1 MSSIYVYN
9 KKEELVASDME
20 TLAELL
26 KGLGYKI
33 LWEEDENE
41 YNFTKIKECS

>member
-1 MSSIYVYN
+1 MNSIYVYN

-26 KGLGYKI
+26 KGLGYKL
-33 LWEEDENE
+33 LWEENDNE
-41 YNFTKIKECS
+41 

>member
-1 MSSIYVYN
+1 MSNIYVYN
-9 KKEELVASDME
+9 KKGELVASDME

-33 LWEEDENE
+33 LWEENDND
-41 YNFTKIKECS
+41 

>member
-1 MSSIYVYN
+1 MKLSSIYVYN

-26 KGLGYKI
+26 KGLGYKV
-33 LWEEDENE
+33 LWEENE
-41 YNFTKIKECS
+41 DDR

>member
-1 MSSIYVYN
+1 MFNVYVYN

-26 KGLGYKI
+26 KELGYKV
-33 LWEEDENE
+33 LWEEDEDG
-41 YNFTKIKECS
+41 